1 MVCLDPGTGGMPA
14 AGRGQTSWPCRERT
28 TAHGDDRNGCYAN
41 PCGPGAPG
49 LAHLGTG
56 YGCVSVRGCRRLRL
70 GLKVVPPLPW
80 ARARSGG
87 WVRRFQQPT
96 RRRCRRRRMLIA
108 GGNGGEGK
116 LETCTSA
123 AKVIQVPRG
132 SRCRPCRRC
141 RRGERPSNGGV
152 GSPGAPEG
160 VTSAAK
166 VIQVPRGS
174 RCRQCRR

>member
-1 MVCLDPGTGGMPA
+1 VVCLDPGTGGMPA

-28 TAHGDDRNGCYAN
+28 TAHGDDRNGCDAN

-56 YGCVSVRGCRRLRL
+56 YGCVNVGGCRRLRL
-70 GLKVVPPLPW
+70 RLKVVPPPPW

-87 WVRRFQQPT
+87 RVRRFQQPT

-123 AKVIQVPRG
+123 AKRRRS
-132 SRCRPCRRC
+132 SRFR
-141 RRGERPSNGGV
+141 EDHGV
-152 GSPGAPEG
+152 GDVGSVGGESVPAAA
-160 VTSAAK
+160 VSAAQVLQK
-166 VIQVPRGS
+166 V
-174 RCRQCRR
+174 